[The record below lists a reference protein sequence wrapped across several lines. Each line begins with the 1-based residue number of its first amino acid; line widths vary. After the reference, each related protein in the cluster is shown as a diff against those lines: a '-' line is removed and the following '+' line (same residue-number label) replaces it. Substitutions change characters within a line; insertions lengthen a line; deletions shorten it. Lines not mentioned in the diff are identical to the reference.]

1 MDKINYITDTY
12 PFREIVE
19 CWFWD
24 ESILPLSGIS
34 NLHLEKTYDLLK
46 EKMTSQ
52 QYGIN
57 VFIKK
62 LERMIRLTTSI

>member
-34 NLHLEKTYDLLK
+34 NLHLEKTYDL
-46 EKMTSQ
+46 
-52 QYGIN
+52 
-57 VFIKK
+57 F
-62 LERMIRLTTSI
+62 ERKNDQSTIWHKCFYK